1 MKFLPAMTVF
11 LVMVTTA
18 CTGVAAPPADPVR
31 VNPHGIGIDGYSP
44 VSYFTEG
51 KPQRGDPAFSATHDG
66 ITYHFTDAQ
75 QVDLFEQDPTRY
87 LPAHGGWCTLMMG
100 GSGRRTP
107 GHPESFVIVDDR
119 LMLFWSGDTEQTR
132 GMGLMNWGRK
142 THGDPDAE
150 RKPTAI
156 QMQNV
161 TISPGRTSNGIHFL
175 RVNANPES
183 ISTSPLM
190 RKRLTKCNEPGP
202 KWSTDHVVPGKSIR
216 KWLVQLVLGTTMS

>member
-44 VSYFTEG
+44 VC
-51 KPQRGDPAFSATHDG
+51 

-150 RKPTAI
+150 RTWHGVDELGSENPRR
-156 QMQNV
+156 
-161 TISPGRTSNGIHFL
+161 SRCRT
-175 RVNANPES
+175 
-183 ISTSPLM
+183 
-190 RKRLTKCNEPGP
+190 
-202 KWSTDHVVPGKSIR
+202 
-216 KWLVQLVLGTTMS
+216 